1 MKRVLIMLWVL
12 WKLLANTPLAAQ
24 APDSVDSAGGIQLT
38 AFLDHVEVAL
48 NREAVLTLR
57 LEWVGDPDRYE
68 VYTPENPFVQ
78 NLTIIGNASANR
90 VSQHDGKTHSLQEYT
105 FRLKPTSLGMGYV
118 EGMIIKYRDLLL
130 DRDFRLTTNRLEI
143 KITDPLPDPGSK
155 RWLLFLFLGLGLLL
169 AVGWYWRRQHLLHQS
184 RLAAERAAAAQS
196 VPLEHGYLEELQRI
210 SFDADAEE
218 SVGALNQLSRLLRR
232 FFGERYGCP
241 GLESTSSE
249 LLQDIKQRDLNPH
262 LCEVVEEVISK
273 ADLIKFTGRQA
284 DRHEL
289 DRMKV
294 LIESVIKF
302 SQTERNSPSAADE
315 QNNETN
321 AAEENR

>member
-57 LEWVGDPDRYE
+57 LEWVGDLDRYE

-143 KITDPLPDPGSK
+143 KITDPLPIRDPTMAAVFIS
-155 RWLLFLFLGLGLLL
+155 RSGLAPGGRVVL
-169 AVGWYWRRQHLLHQS
+169 AS
-184 RLAAERAAAAQS
+184 PASAAPEPFGCRTCS
-196 VPLEHGYLEELQRI
+196 CCT
-210 SFDADAEE
+210 
-218 SVGALNQLSRLLRR
+218 VGAAGTRLS
-232 FFGERYGCP
+232 
-241 GLESTSSE
+241 
-249 LLQDIKQRDLNPH
+249 
-262 LCEVVEEVISK
+262 
-273 ADLIKFTGRQA
+273 
-284 DRHEL
+284 
-289 DRMKV
+289 
-294 LIESVIKF
+294 
-302 SQTERNSPSAADE
+302 
-315 QNNETN
+315 
-321 AAEENR
+321 